1 MLFLLKAFFFLS
13 QLHNASDR
21 ILHEHTVN
29 CQRRTEI
36 DFIKGF
42 LSGLEEI
49 SQKEVIFLTPAAR
62 SEVENEI

>member
-1 MLFLLKAFFFLS
+1 MNTLLIAK
-13 QLHNASDR
+13 
-21 ILHEHTVN
+21 E
-29 CQRRTEI
+29 RTEM

-49 SQKEVIFLTPAAR
+49 SQKGVIFLTPAAR